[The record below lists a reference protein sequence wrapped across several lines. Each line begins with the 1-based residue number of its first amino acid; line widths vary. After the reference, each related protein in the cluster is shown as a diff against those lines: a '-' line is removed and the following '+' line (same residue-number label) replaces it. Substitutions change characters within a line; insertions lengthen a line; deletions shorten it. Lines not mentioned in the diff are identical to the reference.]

1 MSWNGVTVSVDP
13 RDAAWHK
20 IDGGFD
26 DTAKWKAWYD
36 GGGSYTTVTTSATNS
51 DVQGIGAYAP
61 GPTTDKMACY
71 FDEMRIGYGTT
82 RAVGWSLTDYNTMKN
97 PQTFISYG
105 SVRGYAPRSNVI
117 FFDAYDR

>member
-1 MSWNGVTVSVDP
+1 MGWNGVVVSVDP

-26 DTAKWKAWYD
+26 NTTKWKAWYD
-36 GGGSYTTVTTSATNS
+36 GGGSYTSAVSSGTGS

-61 GPTTDKMACY
+61 GPATDKMACY
-71 FDEMRIGYGTT
+71 FDEVRIGYGTT

-105 SVRGYAPRSNVI
+105 SVRGVAVRSNVI
-117 FFDAYDR
+117 FFAYDG